1 MDAYAGPER
10 VKNIANPLLHP
21 ILADIEDLPHNM
33 MIVGGKVDILLH
45 EQMTFVKRLEEE
57 VNVIQRKAKT
67 SVNVRGDPS
76 HGEYHFQSEFCDNQI
91 HGWLERMMS
100 LLVVATDLQLIWST
114 LLVPSMVIDTKLRE
128 RIFDDAVHF
137 LNNVYSG
144 SKWVK

>member
-10 VKNIANPLLHP
+10 AKYIANPLLHP
-21 ILADIEDLPHNM
+21 ILADIEDLPRNM
-33 MIVGGKVDILLH
+33 MIIGGKVDILLH

-57 VNVIQRKAKT
+57 LEVIKQKTKT
-67 SVNVRGDPS
+67 SVDARGDPAR
-76 HGEYHFQSEFCDNQI
+76 GEYHIQSEFCDNQI

-100 LLVVATDLQLIWST
+100 LLFGITNMANRLKS
-114 LLVPSMVIDTKLRE
+114 LVPSAVIDTKLRD

-144 SKWVK
+144 LK